1 MKGFRGT
8 SQLSSIQTDTS
19 RHFPPLALVPLFTP
33 ADVCQHLCI
42 SQALLDSFLLFFHP
56 RAHLTKLQVT
66 LHGPTKHSTK
76 ICPVLDPKP
85 GAPWIRP
92 VPPTPGALPRDEASP
107 LSCEQP
113 FPHNTYKTDSSPAS
127 VEVGESRR
135 TSYAVTSV
143 LCAGAA
149 SVLACEG
156 VWDVL
161 ARRGS
166 GGSGY
171 GAACSPE
178 QGIGALL
185 LPVLGEQQGSAV
197 MDAAEKACVSC

>member
-1 MKGFRGT
+1 MKGFRRT

-19 RHFPPLALVPLFTP
+19 RQFPPLALVPLFTP

-42 SQALLDSFLLFFHP
+42 SQALLDSFLQFFHP

-76 ICPVLDPKP
+76 TCPVLDPKP

-107 LSCEQP
+107 LSCERP
-113 FPHNTYKTDSSPAS
+113 FPRNTYKTDSSPAS

-135 TSYAVTSV
+135 TNYAVTSV

-178 QGIGALL
+178 HGIGALL

>member
-19 RHFPPLALVPLFTP
+19 CQFPALPLIPLFIP

-42 SQALLDSFLLFFHP
+42 SQALLAPFLQFFHP
-56 RAHLTKLQVT
+56 RAHSTKLQVT
-66 LHGPTKHSTK
+66 LHGPTEHSTK
-76 ICPVLDPKP
+76 ICPVLDPKS
-85 GAPWIRP
+85 GAPWSCP
-92 VPPTPGALPRDEASP
+92 VPPTTGALPRDEASP
-107 LSCEQP
+107 LSCARP
-113 FPHNTYKTDSSPAS
+113 FPRNTYKTDSSPAS

-149 SVLACEG
+149 SVLAGEG
-156 VWDVL
+156 IWDVL
-161 ARRGS
+161 ARPGS
-166 GGSGY
+166 GVSGY

-178 QGIGALL
+178 HGIGA
-185 LPVLGEQQGSAV
+185 VLGEQQGSAV